1 MKRHVVSQGRVV
13 VLSAVVAS
21 SLAAAGCVSNS
32 GLLVILQNQQPVVAD
47 ETTHM
52 CTPGST
58 PSANAVGSGV
68 LDLET
73 STPPAAY
80 PAYKAYPLVQSA
92 LPSQATMPG
101 AVEPNT
107 VYIEGVRGTL
117 IPPPGLTMTW
127 PTGCPADFFWPAS
140 GTLLPGTMAGL
151 TAQVIS
157 PCQAATIHDLFASGT
172 LPPDLG
178 QLVIFNIEMRVVGQL
193 NSGSEIDSDKF
204 RFAVRT
210 CIGCLQTGLKHVA
223 QYNFPARP
231 SCSAAPKPNPEPGNL
246 CDPAQDYGP
255 MLCCTGSMN
264 EIVCPAPDM

>member
-1 MKRHVVSQGRVV
+1 MNSTRVV
-13 VLSAVVAS
+13 LGAMVSF

-32 GLLVILQNQQPVVAD
+32 GLLVILQNQQPVPD

-52 CTPGST
+52 CSAGST
-58 PSANAVGSGV
+58 PSATATGTGI

-80 PAYKAYPLVQSA
+80 PAYIAYPLVQSS
-92 LPSQATMPG
+92 LPVQATMPG

-117 IPPPGLTMTW
+117 IPPPGLSMTW
-127 PTGCPADFFWPAS
+127 PAGCPGDFFWPTTTA
-140 GTLLPGTMAGL
+140 LLPGAMTGL

-157 PCQAATIHDLFASGT
+157 PCQAATIHDLFAAGT

-193 NSGSEIDSDKF
+193 NSGSEIDSDRF
-204 RFAVRT
+204 RFAVRV
-210 CIGCLQTGLKHVA
+210 CIGCLQTGIKDWS

-231 SCSAAPKPNPEPGNL
+231 SCSTAPKPNPDQGNA
-246 CDPAQDYGP
+246 CNPAQDYGP
-255 MLCCTGSMN
+255 MLCCTGGMN
-264 EIVCPAPDM
+264 EIVCPAPNM